1 MMRPMLKPKPTRI
14 RIGVSRVWITLTFLG
29 LIGLLAAGPALGQ
42 VGREYRIELIIFAH
56 NGPEARDYMETFAH
70 PVEPRLGR
78 FGIGEGPISP
88 SLEEFDLETVA
99 EQIERSGAGT
109 VIERLV
115 WEQVGRDFHRTPWIR
130 VQAGRYLGLRE
141 PHSEDFLRNQ
151 AIPGSGPGSSP
162 GVFSDPFSTPYPE
175 LYPDAYSALDPENP
189 ADPANSDATDAFPA
203 FTDVDADLPA
213 DPWAGTQTGFR
224 SGSGSSSG
232 LALLGPE
239 DERYELEGR
248 LRVWVGRF
256 LHLETDLVRYS
267 VEAALQSQAPPP
279 GILVRGRQRMNSGE
293 DLFYLD
299 HPNVGMIARV
309 TRIETDH

>member
-1 MMRPMLKPKPTRI
+1 MMRTMPKPTPARTPSA
-14 RIGVSRVWITLTFLG
+14 VSRAWIPLTLLG
-29 LIGLLAAGPALGQ
+29 LASLLAAAPALGQ

-56 NGPEARDYMETFAH
+56 NGPEARDYLDRFAQ

-78 FGIGEGPISP
+78 FGIGEGPIRP
-88 SLEEFDLETVA
+88 SLEEFGLETVA

-130 VQAGRYLGLRE
+130 IQAGRYLGLRDPDSADPV
-141 PHSEDFLRNQ
+141 PHNRYSDPYSTPYADSYSAQDRQ
-151 AIPGSGPGSSP
+151 ANAEMDADAELDAGHDTDAAWVS
-162 GVFSDPFSTPYPE
+162 VSDPFTSDPFTSDPRT
-175 LYPDAYSALDPENP
+175 SANQGLN
-189 ADPANSDATDAFPA
+189 T
-203 FTDVDADLPA
+203 
-213 DPWAGTQTGFR
+213 R
-224 SGSGSSSG
+224 SG
-232 LALLGPE
+232 LALLRPE

-256 LHLETDLVRYS
+256 LHLETDMVRYS
-267 VEAALQSQAPPP
+267 VEAAMQSYDPPP

-299 HPNVGMIARV
+299 HPNVGIIARV
-309 TRIETDH
+309 TRIETDQ